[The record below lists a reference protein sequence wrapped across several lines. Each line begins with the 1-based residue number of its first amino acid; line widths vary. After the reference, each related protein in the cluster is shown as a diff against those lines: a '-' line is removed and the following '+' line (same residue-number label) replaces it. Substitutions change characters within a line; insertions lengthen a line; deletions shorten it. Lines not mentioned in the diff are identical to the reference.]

1 MNLLNIGYLCEKNIS
16 YIPLFQVIEE
26 KEIII
31 GLNNREKEKAKQN
44 ITKLKREV
52 LISNSEIEKEEYEFI
67 VQDLATNLMVIERIK
82 VYRFTCIEVADS
94 NH

>member
-1 MNLLNIGYLCEKNIS
+1 MK
-16 YIPLFQVIEE
+16 EE

-94 NH
+94 NQ

>member
-1 MNLLNIGYLCEKNIS
+1 MSLLNLDNIGYLWEKHIS
-16 YIPLFQVIEE
+16 YIPLFQDKEE

-31 GLNNREKEKAKQN
+31 GLINRDKEKAKQK

-52 LISNSEIEKEEYEFI
+52 FISSSGIEKEEHEFI

-82 VYRFTCIEVADS
+82 EYRLSFYES
-94 NH
+94 